1 MASKRLRAF
10 SLAHANL
17 ATTNSGSVQES
28 RSGVMRGRE
37 MPDDGV
43 IQTFVQFLFLCFGNY
58 FWQTVYALTQR
69 FYSQSAICRA

>member
-37 MPDDGV
+37 MPDDEA

-58 FWQTVYALTQR
+58 FWQTV
-69 FYSQSAICRA
+69 

>member
-37 MPDDGV
+37 MPDD
-43 IQTFVQFLFLCFGNY
+43 ILTFNPQLGLQMCG
-58 FWQTVYALTQR
+58 A
-69 FYSQSAICRA
+69 SAYVFSV